1 MKKNILFP
9 NVGRRVELINSFRE
23 AAGKHNIE
31 LNIIGTDITPDAAGL
46 YFCDKTYILDK
57 KRNHELLLKF
67 FDIAKS
73 ESIDSVICTIDPDVS
88 FFSENIDILNNLS
101 GCDFLLSSPD
111 IVKISS
117 DKKLSE
123 NFFITLGVNTPKVI
137 KKPSLF
143 PVFAK
148 PSKGSGSFGAQ
159 VIKNK
164 KELDYYLDEFSNYDP
179 IFQECITGKEYT
191 LDCFVDDKG
200 GISVSIRERLKV
212 RGGEVSISVVVLDKY
227 LEDEAKK
234 ILRHS
239 GFYGP
244 VTLQVIKSSQDGLG
258 YFIEINPRFGG
269 GSILSIKAGL
279 NTPETILT
287 GISSKV
293 EIQNEL
299 KMLRYDMS
307 VFLKND

>member
-23 AAGKHNIE
+23 AAGRCDIE
-31 LNIIGTDITPDAAGL
+31 LNIIGTDITPDAPGL

-57 KRNHELLLKF
+57 DRNHELLLKF
-67 FDIAKS
+67 FDIVES
-73 ESIDSVICTIDPDVS
+73 ESIDAVIFTIDPDIS
-88 FFSENIDILNNLS
+88 FFSDNIDIFKNVT

-111 IVKISS
+111 IVKASS
-117 DKKLSE
+117 DKRLTE
-123 NFFITLGVNTPKVI
+123 MFFITLGVNTPRVI
-137 KKPSLF
+137 KPPTLF
-143 PVFAK
+143 PIFAK
-148 PSKGSGSFGAQ
+148 PAKGSGSFGAQ

-164 KELDYYLDEFSNYDP
+164 SELDYYLDEFSNHDP
-179 IFQECITGKEYT
+179 IFQECISGKEYT

-200 GISVSIRERLKV
+200 NISVSIRERLKV
-212 RGGEVSISVVVLDKY
+212 RGGEVSVSIVVVDKY

-234 ILRHS
+234 ILRYS

-279 NTPETILT
+279 RIPEFILT
-287 GISSKV
+287 GRSSKV
-293 EIQNEL
+293 EIQNGL